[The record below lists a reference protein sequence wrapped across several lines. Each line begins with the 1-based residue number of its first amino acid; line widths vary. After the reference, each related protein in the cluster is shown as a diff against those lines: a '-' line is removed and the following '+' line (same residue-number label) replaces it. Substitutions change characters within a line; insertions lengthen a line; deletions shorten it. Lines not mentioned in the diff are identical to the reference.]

1 MANFGLLAAAL
12 LLSSCSAQESNDTS
26 LQDCQGPINAIA
38 SGSQYFNS
46 TGTVRLASDQ
56 THDDDWYV
64 SVTITDRR
72 DPNHIYGPE
81 MPWQE
86 REAFISV
93 PNSLVGSQ
101 DGNQTE
107 YCVYELPG
115 QDASSQQEAGDCSGV
130 LSDDCIDALMQ
141 NTPVMSDG
149 QCHKPENVED
159 ACGMVASQP
168 VEGAPSNFN
177 STECSLSE
185 MPHVELPDNY
195 RTYYAHYVPVSEGGG
210 GYENFDLY
218 DTHVRQ
224 AVPMVFTIKSPGG
237 TIAHKAV
244 CVAPNNVADGSRVPE
259 SGAAQLS
266 PGTSLVV
273 ALTVMAFVSVEQ
285 VTIASGDL

>member
-1 MANFGLLAAAL
+1 M
-12 LLSSCSAQESNDTS
+12 ER
-26 LQDCQGPINAIA
+26 CQGPINAIA

-46 TGTVRLASDQ
+46 TGTARLPSNP

-72 DPNHIYGPE
+72 DPNHIYGTE

-93 PNSLVGSQ
+93 PDSLVGSQ

-130 LSDDCIDALMQ
+130 LSDDCIDALMK
-141 NTPVMSDG
+141 NTPAMSDG
-149 QCHKPENVED
+149 QCYKPENVED

-168 VEGAPSNFN
+168 VGTPSNFN

-185 MPHVELPDNY
+185 MPHVEVPDNY

-218 DTHVRQ
+218 DRHVRE

-244 CVAPNNVADGSRVPE
+244 CVAPNNVVDGSRVPE
-259 SGAAQLS
+259 SAAAQLS
-266 PGTSLVV
+266 SGASLVA
-273 ALTVMAFVSVEQ
+273 ALTVMAFVSVLS
-285 VTIASGDL
+285 IA

>member
-1 MANFGLLAAAL
+1 MANFVLLAASL
-12 LLSSCSAQESNDTS
+12 LLTSCSAQESNDTFMAR
-26 LQDCQGPINAIA
+26 CQGPIDSIA
-38 SGSQYFNS
+38 NGSQYFNS
-46 TGTVRLASDQ
+46 TGTARLPSNPI
-56 THDDDWYV
+56 HDDDWYV

-72 DPNHIYGPE
+72 DPNHIYGTE

-93 PNSLVGSQ
+93 PDSLVRSQ

-168 VEGAPSNFN
+168 VG
-177 STECSLSE
+177 
-185 MPHVELPDNY
+185 
-195 RTYYAHYVPVSEGGG
+195 
-210 GYENFDLY
+210 
-218 DTHVRQ
+218 
-224 AVPMVFTIKSPGG
+224 
-237 TIAHKAV
+237 
-244 CVAPNNVADGSRVPE
+244 
-259 SGAAQLS
+259 
-266 PGTSLVV
+266 
-273 ALTVMAFVSVEQ
+273 
-285 VTIASGDL
+285 